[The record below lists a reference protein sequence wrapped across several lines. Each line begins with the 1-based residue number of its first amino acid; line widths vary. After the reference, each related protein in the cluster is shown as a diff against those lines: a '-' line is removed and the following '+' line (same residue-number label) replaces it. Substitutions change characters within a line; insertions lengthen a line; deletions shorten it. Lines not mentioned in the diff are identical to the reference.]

1 LSSGTLASPGTAP
14 VSYAFEDISGDLPRP
29 PMSAMRALLSAG
41 VVMSPRGWNGL
52 GVDMRQS
59 LARVG
64 AADVVD
70 LVKVQEHVRSAAVS
84 ELRLVPRLQDGK
96 SDEVPIALVNA
107 LAPVRR
113 IAVEQWRAL
122 RPLDRYVLS
131 ALALNTRLLWRAVQE
146 ILPEAV
152 AGSETSPWKSVLAR
166 CEVKIRPD
174 ALVTLQGLD
183 FLDGRAF
190 VLARVAGVRA
200 ARRAAETFDMRSD
213 SGTGT
218 IELDWCNLDDAG
230 ILLWQA
236 HVSTWDGAF
245 YPAAALTAATTAA
258 IALCDMIRDRDPS
271 ASVLDAC
278 IVEDT
283 WQVGSDPFR
292 EQATAVFR
300 GKPRPGSGTERMIP
314 VAAVRPAAGSAH
326 AIAARPMPAPQTP
339 AAFAPVA
346 PVAPIAPIAAAP
358 AAAVRPRASS
368 PEISAREGGARE
380 PKSRRSGR
388 SAQAPGQALVF
399 AILGVLVVLLLVAI
413 TILII
418 VWRSP

>member
-1 LSSGTLASPGTAP
+1 
-14 VSYAFEDISGDLPRP
+14 
-29 PMSAMRALLSAG
+29 MSAMRALLSAG

-52 GVDMRQS
+52 GVDMRHS

-64 AADVVD
+64 AAEVVD
-70 LVKVQEHVRSAAVS
+70 LAKVQEHVRNAAVS
-84 ELRLVPRLQDGK
+84 ELRLVPRLQDAK
-96 SDEVPIALVNA
+96 VDEVPIALVNA

-113 IAVEQWRAL
+113 ISVEQWRAL

-166 CEVKIRPD
+166 CEMKIRPD

-245 YPAAALTAATTAA
+245 YPAAALAAATTAA

-271 ASVLDAC
+271 ASVLEAS

-314 VAAVRPAAGSAH
+314 VAATRPAAGSAP
-326 AIAARPMPAPQTP
+326 AMRAAQPMPAPQTP
-339 AAFAPVA
+339 PAFAPA
-346 PVAPIAPIAAAP
+346 AIAPIP

-368 PEISAREGGARE
+368 PEISAREVAGRE

-388 SAQAPGQALVF
+388 SAQPAVGQGLVF